1 MSSVTETFIP
11 TLKNIQDAARLLE
24 GLAVRT
30 PLLESPQLNDL
41 TGGRILV
48 KAEMLQ
54 RTGSFKFRGAY
65 NKMSRISETDKAK
78 GVVAYSSGN
87 HAQAVAA
94 SAKLLGMSAVI
105 IMPKDA
111 PEIKINNT
119 RGYGAEVILYDR
131 MKDSREAIGEKIALE
146 RGATLIKPYDD
157 PLIISGQGTL
167 GLEMAGQARD
177 MNARLDAVLIP
188 CSGGGLSSGCA
199 TAFNAVSPETN
210 IYSVEPEGYDDMAQ
224 SLSSGRKVAVDGKAK
239 SICDALLTP
248 TPGDITFAIA
258 SKLLAGGLVV
268 SDKDA
273 ANAMTTA
280 FSMLKVVVEPGGSV
294 GLAAVLSGAYDARG
308 KTVGIICS
316 GGNVDAK
323 TFTAALR

>member
-1 MSSVTETFIP
+1 MNPAPPTF
-11 TLKNIQDAARLLE
+11 KDIQNAARVLE
-24 GLAVRT
+24 GFAVGT

-41 TGGRILV
+41 AGGRILI

-65 NKMSRISETDKAK
+65 NHMSRIPDSAKAQ

-94 SAKLLGMSAVI
+94 SAKLLGMPAVI
-105 IMPKDA
+105 VMPKDA
-111 PEIKINNT
+111 PGIKISNT
-119 RGYGAEVILYDR
+119 RNYGAEVVLYDR
-131 MKDSREAIGEKIALE
+131 GSENREAIGEKIAAE
-146 RGATLIKPYDD
+146 RGAILIRPYDD
-157 PLIISGQGTL
+157 PFIISGQGTI
-167 GLEMAGQARD
+167 GLELATQARE
-177 MNARLDAVLIP
+177 MNARLDALLVP
-188 CSGGGLSSGCA
+188 CSGGGLVSGCA
-199 TAFNAVSPETN
+199 IALKELSPDTE
-210 IYSVEPEGYDDMAQ
+210 IHSVEPAGYDDMAQ
-224 SLSSGRKVAVDGKAK
+224 SLASGRKMAVDGKAVTF
-239 SICDALLTP
+239 CDALLTP

-268 SDKDA
+268 SDKETA
-273 ANAMTTA
+273 HAMAVA
-280 FSMLKVVVEPGGSV
+280 FSVLKVVIEPGGSV

-308 KTVGIICS
+308 KTVGIVCS